1 MIRHIHALLNNTV
14 NAGSMLDGVV
24 GGVIKVHAHAR
35 LVFPFFLRLG
45 KTRLVSIQSLE
56 MNGGHNEKQGSGRR
70 ELN

>member
-45 KTRLVSIQSLE
+45 RILPDPFGFYSVV
-56 MNGGHNEKQGSGRR
+56 GNEWRS
-70 ELN
+70 